1 MKFEELKKRRWVLT
15 VGEICG
21 AESCWVGPNDTHVRL
36 LSFET
41 RVDGK
46 KFAIHYTEFDRE
58 GKYLRPAC
66 LFEERVDVSDKGVID
81 WVEEHFTSNGFE
93 ALYDTIFND
102 ALKNF

>member
-1 MKFEELKKRRWVLT
+1 MKFEALKKARWVLT

-21 AESCWVGPNDTHVRL
+21 GKSGWVGTNDTHARL

-66 LFEERVDVSDKGVID
+66 LFDEKVDVSDKEVID
-81 WVEEHFTSNGFE
+81 WVEEHFTKNGFK
-93 ALYDTIFND
+93 ALYDTIFN